1 MVVKYLGGNFFF
13 HLKRIRP
20 RYGNNLMPINRWT
33 DKDVAYKYTVELFS
47 HEKEI
52 LPFVI
57 MQMDL
62 EEIMLSEMSQT
73 EKDTYCMMSLTCGI

>member
-1 MVVKYLGGNFFF
+1 
-13 HLKRIRP
+13 
-20 RYGNNLMPINRWT
+20 MPINRWT
-33 DKDVAYKYTVELFS
+33 DKDVAYKYTVELLFS

-62 EEIMLSEMSQT
+62 EEIMLSGMSQT
-73 EKDTYCMMSLTCGI
+73 EKDKYCMISLICGI

>member
-1 MVVKYLGGNFFF
+1 
-13 HLKRIRP
+13 
-20 RYGNNLMPINRWT
+20 MPINRWT

-62 EEIMLSEMSQT
+62 EEIMLSEMGGGRDKTDIFKS
-73 EKDTYCMMSLTCGI
+73 TYLQCVENKP

>member
-1 MVVKYLGGNFFF
+1 
-13 HLKRIRP
+13 
-20 RYGNNLMPINRWT
+20 MPINRWT

-73 EKDTYCMMSLTCGI
+73 EKDKYCNNLTYMCNLKKWNLEGHYAK